1 MTMNEIILIGGMAL
15 VTFAIRYSMFAVAG
29 RVEFPQRLESALRY
43 VPPAV
48 LTAIIVPAVLIPSP
62 GTEIVLSY
70 TNPYLVAALFAF
82 GVGWV
87 SKNLLLT
94 IVLGMIAFW
103 AWQWILVVW
112 LI

>member
-1 MTMNEIILIGGMAL
+1 MTMQEVILIGGMML
-15 VTFAIRYSMFAVAG
+15 VTFSIRYSMFVVAG
-29 RVEFPQRLESALRY
+29 RMTFPARLENALRY

-48 LTAIIVPAVLIPSP
+48 LTAIIVPAVLIPS
-62 GTEIVLSY
+62 GDAIVVSY
-70 TNPYLVAALFAF
+70 TTPYLVAALIACA
-82 GVGWV
+82 VGWF

-103 AWQWILVVW
+103 VWQWILLSW

>member
-1 MTMNEIILIGGMAL
+1 MTMNEIILIGGMML
-15 VTFAIRYSMFAVAG
+15 VTFSIRYSMFVVAG
-29 RVEFPQRLESALRY
+29 RMTFPARLEKSLRY

-48 LTAIIVPAVLIPSP
+48 LTAIIVPAVLIPS
-62 GTEIVLSY
+62 GDDIVASY
-70 TNPYLVAALFAF
+70 SNPYLVAALFAF

-103 AWQWILVVW
+103 VWQWVLISW
-112 LI
+112 LA

>member
-1 MTMNEIILIGGMAL
+1 MTLNEVILIGGMMV
-15 VTFAIRYSMFAVAG
+15 VTFGIRYSMFVVAG
-29 RVEFPQRLESALRY
+29 RMTFPARLENSLRY

-48 LTAIIVPAVLIPSP
+48 LTAIIVPAVLIPS
-62 GTEIVLSY
+62 GNEIVMSY

-82 GVGWV
+82 GVGWF

-103 AWQWILVVW
+103 AWQWILMGW

>member
-1 MTMNEIILIGGMAL
+1 MTMQEVILIGGMML
-15 VTFAIRYSMFAVAG
+15 VTFSIRYSMFVVAG
-29 RVEFPQRLESALRY
+29 RMTFPARLEKSLRY

-48 LTAIIVPAVLIPSP
+48 LTAIIVPAVLIPS
-62 GTEIVLSY
+62 GDEMVISY

-82 GVGWV
+82 AVGWV

-103 AWQWILVVW
+103 VWQWTLTSW
-112 LI
+112 LM

>member
-1 MTMNEIILIGGMAL
+1 MTIQEVFLIGGMML
-15 VTFAIRYSMFAVAG
+15 VTFSIRYSMFVVAG
-29 RVEFPQRLESALRY
+29 RMTFPARLEKSLRY

-48 LTAIIVPAVLIPSP
+48 LTAIIVPAVLIPS
-62 GTEIVLSY
+62 GNEVVVSY
-70 TNPYLVAALFAF
+70 TNPYLVAALIACAA
-82 GVGWV
+82 GWF

-103 AWQWILVVW
+103 IWQWMLISW